1 MENFIIFG
9 AFFVIFISIAFV
21 GFLKFKRNIRQKNNA
36 SAIFSRNSAESVKI
50 INSFENPILLTDY
63 LNALLKNEAE
73 KNVVIETAEY
83 KNNTF
88 LKKGLSF
95 LKFDNE
101 YEKIEILSNPDSL
114 NTAPETVSYSDVGK
128 VFLQFRSYSETRGSG
143 KSSRTYYYNQYWV
156 TLRINAGNSFRD
168 IFVYNNTTYVSQDN
182 GLYETQARAVGETLA
197 KIFKVNLVRTDGSE
211 TEYDKLDESVVH
223 KLRDFVRS
231 NYSFK
236 QEPFLTQEIDGG
248 YCINELKYM
257 NIPKLVLGIIF
268 ISIFDIIAIV
278 LFVSSNILGREANPF
293 YIFGAIVLV
302 EILCA
307 VLIALWVNLSKNK
320 QPSLKPILYVYED
333 RIASNLKFKNGR
345 IISKS
350 ESPIDKIEEIVVRY
364 ESSKGNTIKLVSD
377 DFSNKVASFYDVK
390 KANYLKDEILDIL
403 KRKS

>member
-320 QPSLKPILYVYED
+320 QPMLKPIL
-333 RIASNLKFKNGR
+333 
-345 IISKS
+345 
-350 ESPIDKIEEIVVRY
+350 
-364 ESSKGNTIKLVSD
+364 
-377 DFSNKVASFYDVK
+377 
-390 KANYLKDEILDIL
+390 
-403 KRKS
+403 

>member
-1 MENFIIFG
+1 
-9 AFFVIFISIAFV
+9 
-21 GFLKFKRNIRQKNNA
+21 
-36 SAIFSRNSAESVKI
+36 
-50 INSFENPILLTDY
+50 
-63 LNALLKNEAE
+63 
-73 KNVVIETAEY
+73 
-83 KNNTF
+83 
-88 LKKGLSF
+88 
-95 LKFDNE
+95 
-101 YEKIEILSNPDSL
+101 
-114 NTAPETVSYSDVGK
+114 
-128 VFLQFRSYSETRGSG
+128 
-143 KSSRTYYYNQYWV
+143 
-156 TLRINAGNSFRD
+156 
-168 IFVYNNTTYVSQDN
+168 
-182 GLYETQARAVGETLA
+182 
-197 KIFKVNLVRTDGSE
+197 
-211 TEYDKLDESVVH
+211 
-223 KLRDFVRS
+223 
-231 NYSFK
+231 
-236 QEPFLTQEIDGG
+236 
-248 YCINELKYM
+248 M

-320 QPSLKPILYVYED
+320 QPMLKPILYVYED